1 MSGMKKSNRKF
12 RSLKMESLEN
22 RELMAADVRA
32 SLSAGTLTV
41 TGTDRPDHVRI
52 IQNQNTITV
61 FRGHDTRNPL
71 LSRPASEFTRMDIRL
86 LGDKDRLEVN
96 VAKNL
101 DSVFVDMGRG
111 SLEYAGLQF
120 GQVRRLEVDARQSI
134 HMSVNLRG
142 QITDQAIVNFGS
154 GDDDLNINS
163 NSSVRSLTVNAGA
176 GRDHVVLH
184 STRVSNARIDLGAG
198 DDKFSNLWNSE
209 VSSGTINGGS
219 GTNTWVNRRFPGVTN
234 ANFKYFT

>member
-1 MSGMKKSNRKF
+1 
-12 RSLKMESLEN
+12 MESLEN
-22 RELMAADVRA
+22 RELMAADIEA
-32 SLSAGTLTV
+32 SLSLDGTLTV
-41 TGTDRPDHVRI
+41 KGTERPDFVRI

-61 FRGHDTRNPL
+61 YNGHNSQNPL
-71 LSRPASEFTRMDIRL
+71 LSRPANEFARMDIRL
-86 LGDKDRLEVN
+86 LGGNDRLEVN

-101 DSVFVDMGRG
+101 DSVFAEMGRG
-111 SLEYAGLQF
+111 RGEHAKLEF
-120 GQVRRLEVDARQSI
+120 GQVRRLEIDASQSI
-134 HMSVNLRG
+134 NMGVNLRG
-142 QITDQAIVNFGS
+142 QITDQAIINFGS

-219 GTNTWVNRRFPGVTN
+219 GTNTWVNRKFPGVTI
-234 ANFKYFT
+234 ANFKFFR